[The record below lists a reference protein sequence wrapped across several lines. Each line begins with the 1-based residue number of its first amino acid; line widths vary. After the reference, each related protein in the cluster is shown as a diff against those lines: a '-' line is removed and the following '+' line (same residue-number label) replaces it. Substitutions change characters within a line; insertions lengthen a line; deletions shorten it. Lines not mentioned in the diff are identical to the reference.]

1 MTERFDNQ
9 AYNRVG
15 APGSDRN
22 RVNSFNNKTPVK
34 PSTPDE
40 TQEED
45 ITREITVLV
54 NGKRYAITDDGD
66 LDIRNK
72 LTGMGISIQQTG
84 DLMILTGSGGNGRA
98 CGGRLMINAK
108 SGQIT
113 KSGGPIITE
122 ATADSKNPANGEGSK
137 ESGQSGK
144 GDLACSNLYY
154 GDAITECHGEL
165 KIKATNITIEAA
177 DVLSLVGLNRVLIQ
191 AGPKGGGEIQ
201 LRAGTI
207 KEDATNKETA
217 IIGQKI
223 DVGAGEET
231 TLQFDP
237 RASKNL
243 VSSGHLMVK
252 VAGDKKEDIAGV
264 SHTVVGGVT
273 LSAPLVKSKDRTSSL
288 HFDVAL
294 GNASMNTKVGSLLFT
309 VGGIKPPETFEAGGI
324 SMSAAKKFNVVATE
338 EAEFESLG
346 FDVTAAAGGVN
357 LTAAG
362 GNVTIAGA
370 LIYLN

>member
-1 MTERFDNQ
+1 MAKNIFDR
-9 AYNRVG
+9 ALGKFG
-15 APGSDRN
+15 AKGANPND
-22 RVNSFNNKTPVK
+22 VNSFKDKTLVK

-122 ATADSKNPANGEGSK
+122 ASASSQNPANGEGSTK
-137 ESGQSGK
+137 PGQSGK

-252 VAGDKKEDIAGV
+252 VAGDRKENIAGL
-264 SHTVVGGVT
+264 SHTIVGGVT
-273 LSAPLVKSKDRTSSL
+273 LSAPLVKNRTSSL

-324 SMSAAKKFNVVATE
+324 SMSAIKKFNVVATQ
-338 EAEFESLG
+338 EAEFKSLG
-346 FDVTAAAGGVN
+346 FDVTAAASGVN
-357 LTAAG
+357 LTAVG